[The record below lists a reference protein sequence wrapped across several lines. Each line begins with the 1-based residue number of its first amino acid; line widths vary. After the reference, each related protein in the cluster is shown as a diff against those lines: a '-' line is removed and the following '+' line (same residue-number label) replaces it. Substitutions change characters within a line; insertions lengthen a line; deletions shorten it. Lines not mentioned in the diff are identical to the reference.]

1 MANEN
6 FVYYHVIEESVR
18 SHNWIVTSKKAPFKL
33 FKHLIKSRIKGFFK
47 PFDVSKGHESLV
59 CLSTLLHTK
68 IFNQLKKLKHQKTH
82 IGYDHY
88 KF

>member
-18 SHNWIVTSKKAPFKL
+18 SHNWIVTSKKAL

-47 PFDVSKGHESLV
+47 PFDVSKGHGSLV
-59 CLSTLLHTK
+59 CLSTLLCTK
-68 IFNQLKKLKHQKTH
+68 IFNQLKK
-82 IGYDHY
+82 
-88 KF
+88 